1 MTKTKFKVGDEV
13 RIVKNILE
21 SPSTKIGS
29 VETVREVRPNKDRQ
43 YRIASGWFYAEELE
57 SLTKKKPSKPKVK
70 RVSDVVLQEIEKKI
84 WLLTSVTGLTILM
97 EGMVTDSIIQLRD
110 KTINDLKELF
120 NSLPTKKPK
129 VERGETM
136 KKK

>member
-43 YRIASGWFYAEELE
+43 YSVRLVLRRRIGI
-57 SLTKKKPSKPKVK
+57 P
-70 RVSDVVLQEIEKKI
+70 
-84 WLLTSVTGLTILM
+84 
-97 EGMVTDSIIQLRD
+97 
-110 KTINDLKELF
+110 TINDLKELF